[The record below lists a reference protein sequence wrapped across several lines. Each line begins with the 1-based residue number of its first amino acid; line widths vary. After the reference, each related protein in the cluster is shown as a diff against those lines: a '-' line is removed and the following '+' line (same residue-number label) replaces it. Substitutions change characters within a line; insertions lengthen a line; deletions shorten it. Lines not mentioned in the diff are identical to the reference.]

1 MNMKTSTQPIEG
13 NQLISVNEA
22 AKRLGIVRRT
32 LERQVSR
39 RNFPQPL
46 KIGAKSLYAVSDVEA
61 YVRKLMEQRSAMA

>member
-1 MNMKTSTQPIEG
+1 MKTSTEPIGG
-13 NQLISVNEA
+13 NQLISVSEA

-39 RNFPQPL
+39 KNFPPPL

-61 YVRKLMEQRSAMA
+61 YVRKLMEQRSALA